1 MTTNRLA
8 KPVSEIQPMTAARA
22 QKFVRWASEKGD
34 HVAAARWQAYAT
46 ELAKAE
52 RVAGQG

>member
-1 MTTNRLA
+1 MTTSRLA
-8 KPVSEIQPMTAARA
+8 KPAIEAPIMTAARA